1 MEAVHNIKAE
11 CEQYD
16 KQFGSQNKDAFY
28 VSDFVQV
35 KNILLDKIGNS
46 RSINLILY
54 ETIDTALKAGFMIGY
69 KASRAAINISDQDSA
84 TLPAIG

>member
-35 KNILLDKIGNS
+35 KNILFDKIGNS
-46 RSINLILY
+46 RSINLIL
-54 ETIDTALKAGFMIGY
+54 
-69 KASRAAINISDQDSA
+69 
-84 TLPAIG
+84 